1 MQLLLYE
8 RYYEDFKPGP
18 IASWLYKGYW
28 LLIIVAF
35 ISYIDYTLAVWAFP
49 ETPQFIV
56 ITIMVGIS
64 LYANLSRPETIM
76 NLSVILIPLVPLFF
90 VALFSRMARVCLD
103 EFIPGR

>member
-8 RYYEDFKPGP
+8 RYYKDFRPGP
-18 IASWLYKGYW
+18 IASWFYKGYW

-64 LYANLSRPETIM
+64 LYANLSRAETVM
-76 NLSVILIPLVPLFF
+76 NLSVHPDP
-90 VALFSRMARVCLD
+90 A
-103 EFIPGR
+103 